1 MFWVL
6 GCPVTD
12 CRFLS
17 LCLIGFLLFSSSI
30 ARSQTPARFLV
41 WATSPIGSNNEHA
54 APGLKL
60 SRQIT
65 EVEIVE
71 FLVEGKEI
79 NIGEAFSASDDFL
92 RMMSFKVKNS
102 SDRQMSRIQ
111 LTLIVPDEKH
121 HSPQIIYCYGCNKEQ
136 GEKGIAPGKVVE
148 LTMPRGGLYDF
159 VKTNLAE
166 KGVTVVQKVEIS
178 HMYVHFPDG
187 PVLFSGCIKTTNRR
201 NACL

>member
-1 MFWVL
+1 M
-6 GCPVTD
+6 TA
-12 CRFLS
+12 CRILS
-17 LCLIGFLLFSSSI
+17 LCLIGLLPFSFSNVH
-30 ARSQTPARFLV
+30 SQTPARFLA
-41 WATSPIGSNNEHA
+41 WSPSPIGSNDENV

-60 SRQIT
+60 ARQIT

-79 NIGEAFSASDDFL
+79 NIAEAFSAPDDFL

-111 LTLIVPDEKH
+111 LTLIVPDEKR

-136 GEKGIAPGKVVE
+136 GEKGIAPGEVVE
-148 LTMPRGGLYDF
+148 LTMPGGGLYDF
-159 VKTNLAE
+159 VKTKLAE
-166 KGVTVVQKVEIS
+166 KGVTVVQRVEIS

-187 PVLFSGCIKTTNRR
+187 PVLFSGCIKTTDRR